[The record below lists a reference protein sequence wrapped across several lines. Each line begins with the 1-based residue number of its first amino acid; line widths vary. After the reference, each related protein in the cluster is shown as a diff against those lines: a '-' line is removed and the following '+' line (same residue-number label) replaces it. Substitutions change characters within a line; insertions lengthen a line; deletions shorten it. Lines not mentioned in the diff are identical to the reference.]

1 MHPAGT
7 FRVLGVLLML
17 FSVTML
23 VPAGVSLLYRDG
35 AANAFLLAFAIT
47 LGTGLACWLPV
58 RKQRAEL
65 RIRDGFLVTVL
76 FWAVLG
82 LYGSFPLML
91 SDQPKLGFTDAVFE
105 SLSGLTTTGATV
117 IQGLDD
123 LPRSILF
130 YRQQLQWLGGMG
142 IIVLAIAVLPML
154 GVGGMQLF
162 RAEITGPIKDSK
174 LTPRITQTAK
184 ALWYIYLS
192 LTVACALAYWLAG
205 MEPFDAI
212 AHSFSTVAIGGFS
225 THDASIGFFNSQA
238 IELVAVFFIVLSGIN
253 FTLHFYAFRQR
264 SLHPYRIDPECRTY
278 LVILLTTTLI
288 AWLILFTHNE
298 HDAVASLRYGL
309 FATVSIVT
317 TTGFSIAD
325 HSVWPSVLPFL
336 LFLGSFTGGCA
347 GSTAGGI
354 KVMRLLLILKQGSR
368 EITRLIHPNAVL
380 PIKVGQRSV
389 PDRVMEAVWGFFSV
403 YVLAFTIMFI
413 AVLATDLDLTTA
425 FSAVAACINNLG
437 PGLGQVALHYGDINS
452 VAKWIL
458 CFAMLIGR
466 LEVFTLLVLFSPAFW
481 RK

>member
-1 MHPAGT
+1 MHPAAT
-7 FRVLGVLLML
+7 FRVLGVLLTL
-17 FSVTML
+17 FSGTL
-23 VPAGVSLLYRDG
+23 FAPFGVSLFYRDG

-47 LGTGLACWLPV
+47 LVTGLACWLPV

-82 LYGSFPLML
+82 FYGAFPLML
-91 SDQPKLGFTDAVFE
+91 SAQPKLGFTDAVFE

-117 IQGLDD
+117 IQGIDD

-130 YRQQLQWLGGMG
+130 YRQQLQWLGGLG

-154 GVGGMQLF
+154 GIGGMQLF

-192 LTVACALAYWLAG
+192 LTAACALAYWLAG

-212 AHSFSTVAIGGFS
+212 AHSFSTVSIGGFS
-225 THDASIGFFNSQA
+225 THDASIGFFNSPA
-238 IELVAVFFIVLSGIN
+238 IEGVAVFFIAVSGIS
-253 FTLHFYAFRQR
+253 FTLHFHAFRQR
-264 SLHPYRIDPECRTY
+264 SLRPYRLDSECRTY
-278 LVILLTTTLI
+278 LTILLTTILI
-288 AWLILFTHNE
+288 AALILFAHGE
-298 HDAVASLRYGL
+298 YDAGAALRYGL

-336 LFLGSFTGGCA
+336 LFLGSFVGGCA

-354 KVMRLLLILKQGSR
+354 KTMRMLLILKQGSR

-389 PDRVMEAVWGFFSV
+389 SARVMEAVWGFFSV
-403 YVLAFTIMFI
+403 YVLAFTVMFI
-413 AVLATDLDLTTA
+413 AVLATGLDLPTA

-437 PGLGQVALHYGDINS
+437 PGLGQVALHYGDINA

-466 LEVFTLLVLFSPAFW
+466 LEIFTLLVLFSPAFW

>member
-1 MHPAGT
+1 MHAAVA
-7 FRVLGVLLML
+7 FRVLGVLLTV

-35 AANAFLLAFAIT
+35 AAPAFLSAFAIT
-47 LGTGLACWLPV
+47 LVTGLACWWPV
-58 RKQRAEL
+58 RRQRAEL

-82 LYGSFPLML
+82 LYGAFPLML
-91 SDQPKLGFTDAVFE
+91 SDRPQLGFTDAVFE
-105 SLSGLTTTGATV
+105 SISGLTTTGATV
-117 IQGLDD
+117 IEGLDD
-123 LPRSILF
+123 LPRSILL

-142 IIVLAIAVLPML
+142 IIVLALAVLPML
-154 GVGGMQLF
+154 GIGGMQLF

-174 LTPRITQTAK
+174 LTPRITQTAQ

-192 LTVACALAYWLAG
+192 LTAACALAYWLAG
-205 MEPFDAI
+205 MDPFDAI
-212 AHSFSTVAIGGFS
+212 AHSFATVSIGGFS

-253 FTLHFYAFRQR
+253 FTLHFSAFRQR
-264 SLHPYRIDPECRTY
+264 SLRSYCTDPECRAY
-278 LVILLTTTLI
+278 GAVLLTTVLV
-288 AWLILFTHNE
+288 AALILFTHDE
-298 HDAVASLRYGL
+298 HDALASLRYGL

-325 HSVWPSVLPFL
+325 HSVWPSVLPVL
-336 LFLGSFTGGCA
+336 LFLGSFAGGCA

-354 KVMRLLLILKQGSR
+354 KMMRLLLILKQGSR

-380 PIKVGQRSV
+380 PIKVGVRSV
-389 PDRVMEAVWGFFSV
+389 PDRVMEAVWGFFSM
-403 YVLAFTIMFI
+403 YVLTFTIMFI
-413 AVLATDLDLTTA
+413 AVLATDLDLTTS

-437 PGLGQVALHYGDINS
+437 PGLGQVVHHYGDISS

-466 LEVFTLLVLFSPAFW
+466 LEVFTLLVLFSPGFW

>member
-1 MHPAGT
+1 MHPAVA
-7 FRVLGVLLML
+7 FRVLGVLLTL
-17 FSVTML
+17 FSATML
-23 VPAGVSLLYRDG
+23 VPVGVSLLYRDG
-35 AANAFLLAFAIT
+35 TASAFLLAFAIT
-47 LGTGLACWLPV
+47 LGTGLACWLPL
-58 RKQRAEL
+58 RQQRAEL

-76 FWAVLG
+76 FWSVLG
-82 LYGSFPLML
+82 FYGAFPLML
-91 SDQPKLGFTDAVFE
+91 SDQPQLGLTDAVFE

-117 IQGLDD
+117 VQGLDR

-154 GVGGMQLF
+154 GIGGLQLF

-184 ALWYIYLS
+184 ALWFIYSS
-192 LTVACALAYWLAG
+192 LTAACALAYWLAG

-212 AHSFSTVAIGGFS
+212 AHSFATVSIGGFS
-225 THDASIGFFNSQA
+225 THDASIGFFNSPA
-238 IELVAVFFIVLSGIN
+238 IELVAVFFIALAGIN
-253 FTLHFYAFRQR
+253 FTLHFCAFRQR
-264 SLHPYRIDPECRTY
+264 SLQPYRMDPECRTY
-278 LVILLTTTLI
+278 LTILLTTTLI
-288 AWLILFTHNE
+288 ASLILFTHDE

-309 FATVSIVT
+309 FATASIVT

-354 KVMRLLLILKQGSR
+354 KVMRMLLILKQGSR

-389 PDRVMEAVWGFFSV
+389 SDRVMEAVWGFFSV

-413 AVLATDLDLTTA
+413 AVLATGLDLTTS

-437 PGLGQVALHYGDINS
+437 PGLGQVVHHYGDINP

>member
-7 FRVLGVLLML
+7 FRVLGVLLTL

-47 LGTGLACWLPV
+47 LVTGLACWLPV

-184 ALWYIYLS
+184 APLVYLFEFNRG
-192 LTVACALAYWLAG
+192 LCLGLLAG
-205 MEPFDAI
+205 R
-212 AHSFSTVAIGGFS
+212 HGTVRRHCPQLFNGC
-225 THDASIGFFNSQA
+225 HRRFFNSR
-238 IELVAVFFIVLSGIN
+238 
-253 FTLHFYAFRQR
+253 RQ
-264 SLHPYRIDPECRTY
+264 YR
-278 LVILLTTTLI
+278 
-288 AWLILFTHNE
+288 LF
-298 HDAVASLRYGL
+298 
-309 FATVSIVT
+309 
-317 TTGFSIAD
+317 
-325 HSVWPSVLPFL
+325 
-336 LFLGSFTGGCA
+336 
-347 GSTAGGI
+347 
-354 KVMRLLLILKQGSR
+354 
-368 EITRLIHPNAVL
+368 
-380 PIKVGQRSV
+380 
-389 PDRVMEAVWGFFSV
+389 
-403 YVLAFTIMFI
+403 
-413 AVLATDLDLTTA
+413 
-425 FSAVAACINNLG
+425 
-437 PGLGQVALHYGDINS
+437 
-452 VAKWIL
+452 
-458 CFAMLIGR
+458 
-466 LEVFTLLVLFSPAFW
+466 
-481 RK
+481 

>member
-1 MHPAGT
+1 MRAAVA
-7 FRVLGVLLML
+7 FRVLGVLLTL

-35 AANAFLLAFAIT
+35 AAPAFVSAFAIT
-47 LGTGLACWLPV
+47 LVTGLACWLPV
-58 RKQRAEL
+58 RRQRAEL

-82 LYGSFPLML
+82 LYGAFPLML
-91 SDQPKLGFTDAVFE
+91 SEQPNLSFTDAVFE

-117 IQGLDD
+117 VEGLDD
-123 LPRSILF
+123 LPRSILL

-162 RAEITGPIKDSK
+162 RAEITGPMKDSK
-174 LTPRITQTAK
+174 LTPRIAQTAK

-192 LTVACALAYWLAG
+192 LTAACASAYWLAG
-205 MEPFDAI
+205 MDPFDAI
-212 AHSFSTVAIGGFS
+212 AHSFATVSIGGFS
-225 THDASIGFFNSQA
+225 THDASLGFFNSQA
-238 IELVAVFFIVLSGIN
+238 IELVAVFFIAVSGIN

-264 SLHPYRIDPECRTY
+264 SLRPYRTDPECRAY
-278 LVILLTTTLI
+278 WAVLLTTVLV
-288 AWLILFTHNE
+288 AALILFTHDE
-298 HDAVASLRYGL
+298 HDASASLRYGL

-325 HSVWPSVLPFL
+325 HSVWPGVLPVL
-336 LFLGSFTGGCA
+336 LFLGSFVGGCA

-354 KVMRLLLILKQGSR
+354 KMMRLLLILKQGSR

-380 PIKVGQRSV
+380 PIKVGPRSV
-389 PDRVMEAVWGFFSV
+389 PDRVMEAVWGFFSM
-403 YVLAFTIMFI
+403 YVLTFTIMFI
-413 AVLATDLDLTTA
+413 AVLATGLDLTTS

-437 PGLGQVALHYGDINS
+437 PGLGQVAQHYGDINS

-458 CFAMLIGR
+458 CVAMLIGR
-466 LEVFTLLVLFSPAFW
+466 LEVFTLLVLFSPGFW